1 MHAYFISGLG
11 ADQQMFCRTQLPAG
25 YTIHHLP
32 WLRPEPAETFPAY
45 ARRLAAGI
53 DQSGPFIL
61 VGLSL
66 GGMMAIEMNHFLKPV
81 QTILISSVTNRSA
94 LPFWFKL
101 ASITG
106 IYKIVPDYF
115 YHHRNFITAWL
126 LGAQSKEDKALLSKV
141 MLEADPVFVKW
152 AIPRILAWDNHFIP
166 GKLKHL
172 HGTRDVILPYRPNQ
186 RTLPIKGGTHFM
198 VFNRAAEVNEILKNV
213 LTEPSV
219 QLAAQ

>member
-25 YTIHHLP
+25 YTICHLP
-32 WLRPEPAETFPAY
+32 WLRPERTEDFASY

-53 DQSGPFIL
+53 DQSTPFIL

-66 GGMMAIEMNHFLKPV
+66 GGMMAIEMNHFLQPTY
-81 QTILISSVTNRSA
+81 TILISSVTNKRA

-152 AIPRILAWDNHFIP
+152 AIPRILSWDNHFIP
-166 GKLKHL
+166 EKLKHI
-172 HGTRDVILPYRPNQ
+172 HGTKDVILPYRPNK
-186 RTLPIKGGTHFM
+186 RTLPVQDGTHFM
-198 VFNRAAEVNEILKNV
+198 VFNRAAAVNKL
-213 LTEPSV
+213 
-219 QLAAQ
+219 LAAILANTAGPYSH